1 MVYARKQIKTIDMS
15 TTTIVTKRED
25 LVFKICIKYVMNF
38 CESDIC
44 SVGRLCHR
52 LMKIRAK

>member
-1 MVYARKQIKTIDMS
+1 MVYARKEIKTIDMS
-15 TTTIVTKRED
+15 TATIVTKREY
-25 LVFKICIKYVMNF
+25 LVLKICIKYVMKF

-52 LMKIRAK
+52 LMKICAK